1 MEVMKMGKLS
11 AAEYKRQ
18 RIANIKN
25 RANGKANQTLDFINK
40 ASYDFKKAL
49 KYLPPWAKAEI
60 THTSV
65 IPDINTDNLLDE
77 YYDYSYEGEILPALY
92 NEAHAIIKKVRETQ
106 QRLMEMLEDEK
117 KNKKANRLELNKL
130 KRAINK
136 LDDILASSG
145 NAESRYELEQA
156 KGTYDDAESG
166 DIESAV
172 EKFIQQR
179 EGKPKIQEF

>member
-1 MEVMKMGKLS
+1 MGKLS

-18 RIANIKN
+18 RIANIKS
-25 RANGKANQTLDFINK
+25 RANGKANQTLEFINK

-106 QRLMEMLEDEK
+106 QRLSEMLEDEK
-117 KNKKANRLELNKL
+117 KNKI

-136 LDDILASSG
+136 LDDILASASST
-145 NAESRYELEQA
+145 ESRFELEQA

>member
-1 MEVMKMGKLS
+1 MGKLS

-18 RIANIKN
+18 RIANIKSK
-25 RANGKANQTLDFINK
+25 ANGKANQTLDFINK

-60 THTSV
+60 THTAV

-92 NEAHAIIKKVRETQ
+92 NEAHALIRKIQQTQ
-106 QRLMEMLEDEK
+106 QMLNDIYDDEK
-117 KNKKANRLELNKL
+117 KNKKVNRLELNKL
-130 KRAINK
+130 KRCISK
-136 LDDILASSG
+136 LDDILSSVNLQ
-145 NAESRYELEQA
+145 NAESRYELEHA
-156 KGTYDDAESG
+156 KGSYDDTETE

-172 EKFIQQR
+172 DKFIQQR
-179 EGKPKIQEF
+179 EGSTGKTKITEF

>member
-1 MEVMKMGKLS
+1 MGKLS

-18 RIANIKN
+18 RIANIKS

-60 THTSV
+60 THTAV

-106 QRLMEMLEDEK
+106 QRLSEMLEDEK
-117 KNKKANRLELNKL
+117 KNRKANRLELNKI

-136 LDDILASSG
+136 LDDILASAG
-145 NAESRYELEQA
+145 NTESRFELEQA
-156 KGTYDDAESG
+156 KGTYDDNESG

-179 EGKPKIQEF
+179 EGNTGKPKIQEF

>member
-1 MEVMKMGKLS
+1 MGKLS

-18 RIANIKN
+18 RIANIKS
-25 RANGKANQTLDFINK
+25 RTNGKANQTLDFINK

-65 IPDINTDNLLDE
+65 IPGINTDNLLDE

-92 NEAHAIIKKVRETQ
+92 NEAHAIIKKARETQ

-117 KNKKANRLELNKL
+117 KNRKANRLDLNKL

-136 LDDILASSG
+136 LDDILASAG
-145 NAESRYELEQA
+145 NTESRFELEQA
-156 KGTYDDAESG
+156 KGTYDDNESG